1 MLRGRRER
9 WEWGWGCE
17 GGGCRCRRSRT
28 RGRGKR
34 RGCEWGENRGPKG
47 EGEGLGESSRQQIG
61 IRERMGEGQVKGEGR
76 LLVLVAGEV
85 LLLLGGC

>member
-1 MLRGRRER
+1 MAEEQEKG
-9 WEWGWGCE
+9 E
-17 GGGCRCRRSRT
+17 GGGEGMRD
-28 RGRGKR
+28 G
-34 RGCEWGENRGPKG
+34 GESGAEVEDRGPK
-47 EGEGLGESSRQQIG
+47 GEGLGESSRQQIG